1 MLLNDLLVGMP
12 STSSTPTSQDDPD
25 SREEQANAIREE
37 AEAAKIS
44 DPLASFL
51 PDDKPI
57 QKNRRRCWSCKAKLE
72 LAQRELGLC
81 KCGELLRFK
90 FTTG

>member
-1 MLLNDLLVGMP
+1 MLLNDLLGGMP
-12 STSSTPTSQDDPD
+12 STSSTPTSQEDPD

-37 AEAAKIS
+37 AGVAKMS
-44 DPLASFL
+44 DPVTNFL

-81 KCGELLRFK
+81 KCGESL
-90 FTTG
+90 